1 LGRPGYRGEHTV
13 LCWAL
18 RGSERRKRLPSN
30 PGHEFTGF
38 LTQSRINLSVNGLT
52 NLILNK
58 SNKVNPRALFML
70 SLFLVLGAAGVS
82 QAGPQTTPPVPSRQ
96 AAPAAPARQAAP
108 TTVAGNPSKQ
118 AVSEP
123 APTKIIHI
131 YRGEGYFDNA
141 LAEKLRPVLTGKPEP
156 VPSHGSTAATDASR
170 ASLGSGDGSKR
181 E

>member
-1 LGRPGYRGEHTV
+1 
-13 LCWAL
+13 
-18 RGSERRKRLPSN
+18 
-30 PGHEFTGF
+30 
-38 LTQSRINLSVNGLT
+38 
-52 NLILNK
+52 
-58 SNKVNPRALFML
+58 ML

-82 QAGPQTTPPVPSRQ
+82 QAGPV
-96 AAPAAPARQAAP
+96 PARQP
-108 TTVAGNPSKQ
+108 LLSTVAGNPPKQ
-118 AVSEP
+118 AASEP
-123 APTKIIHI
+123 VPTKIIQI